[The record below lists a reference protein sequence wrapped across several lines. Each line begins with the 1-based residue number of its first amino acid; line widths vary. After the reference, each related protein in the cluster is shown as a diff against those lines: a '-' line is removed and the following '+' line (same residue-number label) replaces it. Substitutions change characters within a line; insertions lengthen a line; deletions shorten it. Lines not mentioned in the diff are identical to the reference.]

1 MTASPFFSRINIAS
15 RIVELII
22 LFIAVTL
29 GFVVENYRED
39 YSEKKNSIELL
50 NSLKIDLEKDLER
63 FDDFTARRKVLIE
76 NVYLFIDDVTQRG
89 LLRDDFKQ
97 QNLFANAIFNWS
109 YFNPNVANIEQVISS
124 GALRYLGNDALKNQ
138 IGVLESKSI
147 AINDRQE
154 REQEYFLNYLQPL
167 MHQYYNFKW
176 INTTYVRKWD
186 TEKNQWGTYEEA
198 LKNILK
204 LNPSQKDLMFWK
216 NDPNLQSKLI
226 NLFENY
232 VFILRSSYVVN
243 FEAYLTEVKKTITT
257 IEDNINA
264 QQNN

>member
-1 MTASPFFSRINIAS
+1 MSFSSLFSSINIVS

-29 GFVVENYRED
+29 GFVVENFRED

-63 FDDFTARRKVLIE
+63 FNDFTARRKELIE
-76 NVYLFIDDVTQRG
+76 NVYLFIDDIEKRG
-89 LLRDDFKQ
+89 LLNNDFKQ
-97 QNLFANAIFNWS
+97 QNLFANAIFSWS

-124 GALRYLGNDALKNQ
+124 GALRYLGNDMLKNQ
-138 IGVLESKSI
+138 IGVLESRSI

-176 INTTYVRKWD
+176 INKTYVRKWD
-186 TEKNQWGTYEEA
+186 TEKNQWGTYEDA
-198 LKNILK
+198 LNNILK

-216 NDPNLQSKLI
+216 KDINLQNKLI

-243 FEAYLTEVKKTITT
+243 FGAYLGEVRKTIKT
-257 IEDNINA
+257 IEENINE

>member
-1 MTASPFFSRINIAS
+1 MTASSFFSRFNIAS

-76 NVYLFIDDVTQRG
+76 NVYLFIDDVTKRG
-89 LLRDDFKQ
+89 LLSDDFKQ

-124 GALRYLGNDALKNQ
+124 GALRYLGDDALKNQ
-138 IGVLESKSI
+138 IGVLESRSI

-167 MHQYYNFKW
+167 MHQYYNFMW

-216 NDPNLQSKLI
+216 KDPNLQSKLI

>member
-1 MTASPFFSRINIAS
+1 MAASSFFNRSNIAS
-15 RIVELII
+15 RMVELII

-50 NSLKIDLEKDLER
+50 NSLKMDLEKDLER
-63 FDDFTARRKVLIE
+63 FNAFTIKRKTLID
-76 NVYLFIDDVTQRG
+76 NVYLFIDDVAQRG
-89 LLRDDFKQ
+89 LLNNDFKQ
-97 QNLFANAIFNWS
+97 QNLFANAIFNWT

-124 GALRYLGNDALKNQ
+124 GALRYLGNDVLKNQ
-138 IGVLESKSI
+138 IGVLESRSI

-176 INTTYVRKWD
+176 INTTYARQWD
-186 TEKNQWGTYEEA
+186 IEKNQWGTYEEA
-198 LKNILK
+198 LENILK
-204 LNPSQKDLMFWK
+204 LNPSQKNLMFWK
-216 NDPNLQSKLI
+216 NDPSLQNKLI
-226 NLFENY
+226 NLLENY

-243 FEAYLTEVKKTITT
+243 FDAYLTEVRRTIST

>member
-1 MTASPFFSRINIAS
+1 MSFSSLFSSINIVS

-29 GFVVENYRED
+29 GFVVENFRED

-63 FDDFTARRKVLIE
+63 FDDFTARRKELIE
-76 NVYLFIDDVTQRG
+76 NVYLFIDDIEKRG
-89 LLRDDFKQ
+89 LLNNDFKQ
-97 QNLFANAIFNWS
+97 QNLFANAIFSWS

-124 GALRYLGNDALKNQ
+124 GALRYLGNDMLKNQ
-138 IGVLESKSI
+138 IGVLESRSI

-176 INTTYVRKWD
+176 INKTYVRKWD
-186 TEKNQWGTYEEA
+186 TEKNQWGTYEDA
-198 LKNILK
+198 LNNILK
-204 LNPSQKDLMFWK
+204 LNPSQKDLMFWEK
-216 NDPNLQSKLI
+216 DINLQNKLI

-243 FEAYLTEVKKTITT
+243 FGAYLGEVRKTIKT
-257 IEDNINA
+257 IEENINE